1 MSCLCWMKCWLQCL
15 PLDGAP
21 SFLEIRQGVH
31 QFLFTLAFANSMLIF
46 HTFVNIN
53 VILRYIWNLK
63 YSFRHSW
70 IKLYVCFLLDLNG
83 YDPQLFG
90 LASWRKIECQFW
102 AFNTQWDF
110 GSKSLECAKLNIL
123 IKYVNNTCWNYF
135 LVTLEMLGYH
145 WKFFGGSRMARKAR
159 KRDKCEK
166 TWIL

>member
-1 MSCLCWMKCWLQCL
+1 MSKLDSISILMARLQ
-15 PLDGAP
+15 
-21 SFLEIRQGVH
+21 
-31 QFLFTLAFANSMLIF
+31 F
-46 HTFVNIN
+46 HGYLRNIKTFI
-53 VILRYIWNLK
+53 IIPQ
-63 YSFRHSW
+63 
-70 IKLYVCFLLDLNG
+70 LDLFKRFHGFVPFICLISAQHPSSKSSGFKYIIVLIIKPANQLPA
-83 YDPQLFG
+83 YRAQLFG

>member
-1 MSCLCWMKCWLQCL
+1 MTYFNTQ
-15 PLDGAP
+15 
-21 SFLEIRQGVH
+21 
-31 QFLFTLAFANSMLIF
+31 
-46 HTFVNIN
+46 
-53 VILRYIWNLK
+53 
-63 YSFRHSW
+63 
-70 IKLYVCFLLDLNG
+70 
-83 YDPQLFG
+83 PQLFG

-159 KRDKCEK
+159 KSVKRCEK
-166 TWIL
+166 HGFFSTSRRGRRGQNILGLSWVYKSTTQKEKKWEPKIKNEKQFLCSHSFWPF